1 MSIHQLF
8 KGGAV
13 SGPVDEAIGG
23 AQSVAELVTRH
34 LPRVNNGFALLP
46 WTVHAHSTEA
56 LIEQQLRLK
65 VADYRAG
72 VLSPSLSTFVLNL
85 VNASRRLCDRLSV
98 REVHQSMA
106 VPYLCSF
113 VRSWP
118 NSLLLLPSCSF
129 YTCGEFIYCST
140 NRLCISY
147 SLMFPSLSPPLPPLS
162 PYRPLRRNGVGR
174 GAVLLLGT
182 GAGRVRVRAM
192 HRTRLR

>member
-34 LPRVNNGFALLP
+34 LPRVNKGFALLP

-85 VNASRRLCDRLSV
+85 VNASHRLCDRLSV

-106 VPYLCSF
+106 VPYLFFARSF
-113 VRSWP
+113 VRGQTP
-118 NSLLLLPSCSF
+118 C
-129 YTCGEFIYCST
+129 YCCRRALST
-140 NRLCISY
+140 PVVN
-147 SLMFPSLSPPLPPLS
+147 LSTVPPIACVF
-162 PYRPLRRNGVGR
+162 RIR
-174 GAVLLLGT
+174 
-182 GAGRVRVRAM
+182 
-192 HRTRLR
+192 